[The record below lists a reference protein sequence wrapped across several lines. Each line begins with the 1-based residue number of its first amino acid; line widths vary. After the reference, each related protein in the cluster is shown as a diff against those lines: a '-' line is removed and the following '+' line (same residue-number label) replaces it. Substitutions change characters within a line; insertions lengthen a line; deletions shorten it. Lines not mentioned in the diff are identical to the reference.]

1 MPRILLVKTSS
12 MGDVIHN
19 LPIVSDIRSRF
30 PAAEIHWL
38 VEEGFA
44 DIPRLHPGVNE
55 VIPVALRRWRRQL
68 WRPSVW
74 REMAALRQRLK
85 AAPYDFILDTQGLLK
100 SAMLGRLARGVH
112 IGYAKTC
119 AREPL
124 AARFYDRAFHVDP
137 GAHAVLRYRALAAQ
151 AFELATG
158 LPLDYGIPKPQAA
171 PSWAPD
177 APYAVLLHA
186 TSRDEKL
193 WPEDDWV
200 NLGTNLHRQGMVSL
214 LPWGNGAEF
223 ERAERLAARIHDA
236 IVAPRMRLT
245 EAAALLARARIVVG
259 VDTGLVHLATAVGT
273 PTIGIY
279 CGSDPAKNGL
289 YAATP
294 IANLGGEGAPPA
306 VKEVVHQA
314 DVLLGIPPEC

>member
-19 LPIVSDIRSRF
+19 LPIVSDIRSRH
-30 PAAEIHWL
+30 PDAEIHWL

-55 VIPVALRRWRRQL
+55 VITVALRRWRKQL

-74 REMAALRQRLK
+74 REIAVLRRRLK
-85 AAPYDFILDTQGLLK
+85 TAPYDFILDTQGLIK
-100 SAMLGRLARGVH
+100 SAWLGRLAHGLH
-112 IGYAKTC
+112 IGYAGSC

-124 AARFYDRAFHVDP
+124 AARFYDRSFHVDP
-137 GAHAVLRYRALAAQ
+137 AAHAVARYRALAAR
-151 AFELATG
+151 AFDLPAD
-158 LPLDYGIPKPQAA
+158 LPLDYGLPAPQAA
-171 PSWAPD
+171 PAWAPPE
-177 APYAVLLHA
+177 PYAVLLHA

-193 WPEDDWV
+193 WPEDDWAA
-200 NLGTNLHRQGMVSL
+200 LGAHLHQQGMLSL
-214 LPWGNGAEF
+214 LPWGDMAEF
-223 ERAERLAARIHDA
+223 ERAQRLVARIPDA

-279 CGSDPAKNGL
+279 CGSDPARNGL
-289 YAATP
+289 YASTP
-294 IANLGGEGAPPA
+294 IANLGHDGAPPGIA
-306 VKEVVHQA
+306 EVIGQIGA
-314 DVLLGIPPEC
+314 MLP

>member
-19 LPIVSDIRSRF
+19 LPIVSDIRSRR
-30 PAAEIHWL
+30 PDADIHWL

-55 VIPVALRRWRRQL
+55 VIPVALRRWRKQL

-74 REMAALRQRLK
+74 REIAVLRRRLK
-85 AAPYDFILDTQGLLK
+85 AAPYDFILDTQGLIK
-100 SAMLGRLARGVH
+100 SAWLGRMARGPH
-112 IGYAKTC
+112 IGYDRSC

-124 AARFYDRAFHVDP
+124 AAHFYDRSFHVDP
-137 GAHAVLRYRALAAQ
+137 TAHAVVRYRALAAR
-151 AFELATG
+151 AFDLPAD
-158 LPLDYGIPKPQAA
+158 LPLDYGLPTPQAA

-177 APYAVLLHA
+177 EPYAVLLHA

-193 WPEDDWV
+193 WPEDGWAA
-200 NLGTNLHRQGMVSL
+200 LGAHLKQRGLLAL
-214 LPWGNGAEF
+214 LPWGNIAEF
-223 ERAERLAARIHDA
+223 ERAQRLVARIPDA
-236 IVAPRMRLT
+236 LVAPRMRLA

-294 IANLGGEGAPPA
+294 IANLGGPGMMPPPG
-306 VKEVVHQA
+306 EVIA
-314 DVLLGIPPEC
+314 ATDGLLQGLPA

>member
-1 MPRILLVKTSS
+1 MPRILLVKISS

-19 LPIVSDIRSRF
+19 LPVVSDLRSRF

-55 VIPVALRRWRRQL
+55 VVPVALRRWRGQL
-68 WRPSVW
+68 WRRSAW
-74 REMAALRQRLK
+74 REMAALRRRLR

-100 SAMLGRLARGVH
+100 SALLGRLAHGVH
-112 IGYAKTC
+112 IGYARTC

-124 AARFYDRAFHVDP
+124 AARFYERTFHVDP
-137 GAHAVLRYRALAAQ
+137 AAHAVPRYRALAAR
-151 AFELATG
+151 AFDLPDG

-171 PSWAPD
+171 PGWAPD

-193 WPEDDWV
+193 WPEDHWAA
-200 NLGTNLHRQGMVSL
+200 LGAQLRRRGVIAL
-214 LPWGNGAEF
+214 LPWGRVAEF
-223 ERAERLAARIHDA
+223 ERAQRLATRIPDS

-245 EAAALLARARIVVG
+245 EAAALLARARIVIG

-273 PTIGIY
+273 PTIGLY
-279 CGSDPAKNGL
+279 CGSDPTRNGL

-294 IANLGGEGAPPA
+294 IANLGSAGAPPG
-306 VKEVVHQA
+306 VSTVA
-314 DVLLGIPPEC
+314 DRIDAMLGP

>member
-30 PAAEIHWL
+30 PDAEIHWL

-55 VIPVALRRWRRQL
+55 VIPVALRRWRKQL
-68 WRPSVW
+68 YQPAAW
-74 REMAALRQRLK
+74 REIASLRRRLK
-85 AAPYDFILDTQGLLK
+85 TAPYDFILDTQGLIK
-100 SAMLGRLARGVH
+100 SALLGHMAEGLH
-112 IGYAKTC
+112 IGYAKSS

-124 AARFYDRAFHVDP
+124 AALFYDRTFQVDP
-137 GAHAVLRYRALAAQ
+137 NAHAVVRYRTLAAQ
-151 AFELATG
+151 AFDLAQDLPLNYG
-158 LPLDYGIPKPQAA
+158 LPAPQAA
-171 PSWAPD
+171 PLWAPD

-193 WPEDDWV
+193 WPEDNWV
-200 NLGTNLHRQGMVSL
+200 ALAMHLRAKDIIAL
-214 LPWGNGAEF
+214 LPWGNVAEF
-223 ERAERLAARIHDA
+223 ERAQALVSRIPDA
-236 IVAPRMRLT
+236 VVAPRMRLT
-245 EAAALLARARIVVG
+245 EAAALLARARLVVG

-279 CGSDPAKNGL
+279 CGSDPTKNGL

-294 IANLGGEGAPPA
+294 IANLGKHGAPPGVA
-306 VKEVVHQA
+306 EVIAQA
-314 DVLLGIPPEC
+314 EAMLAP